1 MFRTRKAIAVSALI
15 ILAITG
21 NFLSVPASQASS
33 NFVEGTDEAAK
44 VFDPLKVNN
53 FTLDM
58 SDEDFESLKSP
69 NVNWENEGDWR
80 ETEMSF
86 TMDGKVYGPYTV
98 GVHLKGAWGSWRDV
112 TQKAAFKIKMDAF
125 VDKQTLFGIS
135 KFTLNNMVQ
144 DPSYIHETLTYRLY
158 RALGVPSPRTG
169 YANVTLNGRDYG
181 LHLNIETM
189 NKQLLSRWGISSSHL
204 YKGAVPY
211 FPDFY
216 AGNENQFAI
225 ESGSD
230 TDTSDLTDFIE
241 IQAMGGPA
249 WWAAMGKIADMKQM
263 TVAWA
268 TELYVGHWDGYL
280 MNKNNYFLNFDRYGK
295 VTLLP
300 WGTDQTWNTSLAYF
314 RSPALMI
321 NKCWAVPTCYS
332 MYQQSLAD
340 VANKAESL
348 ELEAMASEVSDAIN
362 EAASEDPF
370 GPNINV
376 VRDYQNATIWRLGAQ
391 LRNLQTLSAPWDT
404 GVESIS
410 VNSVDRKLGSNIYMP
425 AGTRQV
431 NVEVF
436 TNELAATVTV
446 SNADN
451 LKSGFNN
458 VSVLVTSA
466 SGKQSR
472 VETLKVYVYTKRTTK
487 STIGF
492 SKSVAKITSK
502 GTSSLNSV
510 ISKLNSSKSL
520 VLTVSMPKVRTLSTS
535 KNNILLKQR
544 TDLVVKLLSAK
555 GIKPTKVTKS
565 LATSGTADS
574 LTITANYV
582 N

>member
-1 MFRTRKAIAVSALI
+1 MSRTRKAIAVSALI
-15 ILAITG
+15 IVAITG
-21 NFLSVPASQASS
+21 NFLSAPASQASA
-33 NFVEGTDEAAK
+33 NYVEGTDDAAK

-53 FTLDM
+53 FTMEM

-169 YANVTLNGRDYG
+169 YANVSLNGIDYG

-216 AGNENQFAI
+216 AGNEYQFAI

-230 TDTSDLTDFIE
+230 TDTSDLTAFIA
-241 IQAMGGPA
+241 IQALGGPA
-249 WWAAMGKIADMKQM
+249 WWTAMGKIANMKQM
-263 TVAWA
+263 TLGWA
-268 TELYVGHWDGYL
+268 TELYTGHWDGYV
-280 MNKNNYFLNFDRYGK
+280 MNKNNYFLNFDRYGN

-300 WGTDQTWNTSLAYF
+300 WGTDQTWNGSLSYF

-321 NKCWAVPTCYS
+321 NKCWAVPACS
-332 MYQQSLAD
+332 AMYQQSLAD
-340 VANKAESL
+340 VANKAAVLDL
-348 ELEAMASEVSDAIN
+348 ETMAGEVASAISV
-362 EAASEDPF
+362 AATADPF
-370 GPNINV
+370 GPSYNV
-376 VRDYQNATIWRLGAQ
+376 FTDYQNATVWRLGSQ
-391 LRNLQTLSAPWDT
+391 LRNLQSLSAPWDT
-404 GVESIS
+404 GIESIS
-410 VNSVDRKLGSNIYMP
+410 VNNIGRTMGSTIYMP
-425 AGTRQV
+425 AGTRSV
-431 NVEVF
+431 DAEVF
-436 TNELAATVTV
+436 TNEFDATATV
-446 SNADN
+446 SNTEN
-451 LKSGFNN
+451 LKDGLNN
-458 VSVLVTSA
+458 VSILVTSA
-466 SGKQSR
+466 SGKQTHT
-472 VETLKVYVYTKRTTK
+472 ETVKVYVYTKRTTK
-487 STIGF
+487 SSIGF

-510 ISKLNSSKSL
+510 ITKLKSSKSL
-520 VLTVSMPKVRTLSTS
+520 VVTVSMPKVKTFSTA
-535 KNNILLKQR
+535 KNNALLKQR
-544 TDLVVKLLSAK
+544 TDLVVKLLNAK

-565 LATSGTADS
+565 LVATGTADS

>member
-1 MFRTRKAIAVSALI
+1 MFRNRRAIAVSALI

-21 NFLSVPASQASS
+21 NFLSATGSQASS
-33 NFVEGTDEAAK
+33 NYVEGTDAAAK

-53 FTLDM
+53 FTMEM
-58 SDEDFESLKSP
+58 SDEDFNSLKSP
-69 NVNWENEGDWR
+69 NVNWEYEGEWR
-80 ETEMSF
+80 QTEMSF

-125 VDKQTLFGIS
+125 VAKQTLFGIS

-158 RALGVPSPRTG
+158 RSLGVPTPRTG

-189 NKQLLSRWGISSSHL
+189 NKQLLERWGVSSSHL

-216 AGNENQFAI
+216 AGNESQFAI

-230 TDTSDLTDFIE
+230 TDTSDLTDFIA
-241 IQAMGGPA
+241 IQALGGPA
-249 WWAAMGKIADMKQM
+249 WWAAMGKMADMTQM
-263 TVAWA
+263 TLGWA
-268 TELYVGHWDGYL
+268 TELYTGHWDGYV
-280 MNKNNYFLNFDRYGK
+280 MNKNNYFLNFDRYGR

-321 NKCWAVPTCYS
+321 NKCWAVPACYS

-348 ELEAMASEVSDAIN
+348 QLEAMASEVSDAIN
-362 EAASEDPF
+362 YAASTDPF
-370 GPNINV
+370 GPNISV
-376 VRDYQNATIWRLGAQ
+376 VTDYQNATIWRLGSQ
-391 LRNLQTLSAPWDT
+391 LRNLQALSAPWDT
-404 GVESIS
+404 GIESIS
-410 VNSVDRKLGSNIYMP
+410 VNSIGRTMGSTLYMP
-425 AGTRQV
+425 AGTKQV
-431 NVEVF
+431 DVEVF
-436 TNELAATVTV
+436 TNEFDATATV
-446 SNADN
+446 SNAEN
-451 LKSGFNN
+451 LKAGLND
-458 VSVLVTSA
+458 VSIMVTSA

-472 VETLKVYVYTKRTTK
+472 TETLKVYVYTTRTTK
-487 STIGF
+487 SSIAF

-502 GTSSLNSV
+502 GSSSLNSV
-510 ISKLNSSKSL
+510 IAKLTSSKSL
-520 VLTVSMPKVRTLSTS
+520 VVTVSMPKVKGFSTT
-535 KNNILLKQR
+535 KNNLLLKQR

-565 LATSGTADS
+565 LVVSGTADS

>member
-1 MFRTRKAIAVSALI
+1 MLRTRKAIAVSALI

-33 NFVEGTDEAAK
+33 NFIEGTDEAAK

-58 SDEDFESLKSP
+58 SDEDFDSLKSP
-69 NVNWENEGDWR
+69 NVNWEYEGDWR

-268 TELYVGHWDGYL
+268 TELYVGHWDGYV
-280 MNKNNYFLNFDRYGK
+280 MNKNNYFLNFDRYGN

-410 VNSVDRKLGSNIYMP
+410 VNSVDRKLGSSIYMP

-458 VSVLVTSA
+458 VSILVTSA

-510 ISKLNSSKSL
+510 VSKLNSSKSL
-520 VLTVSMPKVRTLSTS
+520 VLTVSMPKVKSLSTS

-544 TDLVVKLLSAK
+544 TDIVVKLLSAK

>member
-1 MFRTRKAIAVSALI
+1 
-15 ILAITG
+15 
-21 NFLSVPASQASS
+21 
-33 NFVEGTDEAAK
+33 
-44 VFDPLKVNN
+44 
-53 FTLDM
+53 
-58 SDEDFESLKSP
+58 
-69 NVNWENEGDWR
+69 
-80 ETEMSF
+80 MSF

-112 TQKAAFKIKMDAF
+112 TQKADFKIKMDAF
-125 VDKQTLFGIS
+125 VAKQTLFGIS

-158 RALGVPSPRTG
+158 RALGVPTPRTG

-189 NKQLLSRWGISSSHL
+189 NKQLLERWGVSSSHL

-216 AGNENQFAI
+216 AGNESQFAI

-230 TDTSDLTDFIE
+230 TDTSDLTDFIA
-241 IQAMGGPA
+241 IQALGGPA
-249 WWAAMGKIADMKQM
+249 WWAAMGKMANMKQM
-263 TVAWA
+263 TLGWA
-268 TELYVGHWDGYL
+268 TELYTGHWDGYV
-280 MNKNNYFLNFDRYGK
+280 MNKNNYFLNFDRYGR

-321 NKCWAVPTCYS
+321 NKCWAVPACNS

-348 ELEAMASEVSDAIN
+348 QLEAMASEVSDAIN
-362 EAASEDPF
+362 YAASTDPF
-370 GPNINV
+370 GPNISAV
-376 VRDYQNATIWRLGAQ
+376 TDYQNATIWRLGSQ
-391 LRNLQTLSAPWDT
+391 LRNLQAISAPWDT
-404 GVESIS
+404 GIESIS
-410 VNSVDRKLGSNIYMP
+410 VNSIGRTMGSTVYMP
-425 AGTRQV
+425 AGTKQV
-431 NVEVF
+431 EVEVF
-436 TNELAATVTV
+436 TNEFDATATV

-451 LKSGFNN
+451 LKAGLND
-458 VSVLVTSA
+458 VSIMVTSA

-472 VETLKVYVYTKRTTK
+472 TETLKVYVYTKRTTK
-487 STIGF
+487 SSIAF

-510 ISKLNSSKSL
+510 ITKLTSSKSL
-520 VLTVSMPKVRTLSTS
+520 VVTVSMPKVKGFSTT
-535 KNNILLKQR
+535 KNNLLLKQR
-544 TDLVVKLLSAK
+544 TDLLVKLLSAK
-555 GIKPTKVTKS
+555 GIKPTKVTKY
-565 LATSGTADS
+565 LVASGTADS